1 MQVSLAATTLTYGLL
16 FGMGCGPSYAPPMT
30 AAMRWFPHNKGLV
43 NGIIV
48 GGFGLGASIFNIVQT
63 GYMNPLNKTPGDQG
77 YFSLEQDD
85 VLRRVPSVFLLLG
98 IDPDLFL
105 QCFLTDNTLQFS
117 SVIVQLQK

>member
-1 MQVSLAATTLTYGLL
+1 MQISLAATTLTYGLL

-30 AAMRWFPHNKGLV
+30 AAMRWFPRNKGLV

-63 GYMNPLNKTPGDQG
+63 GYMNPLNKTPSDHG

-85 VLRRVPSVFLLLG
+85 VLQRVPSVFLLLG
-98 IDPDLFL
+98 IDRDLVFTINAFSL
-105 QCFLTDNTLQFS
+105 STVSNSMRILTF
-117 SVIVQLQK
+117 

>member
-85 VLRRVPSVFLLLG
+85 VLQRVPSVFLLLG
-98 IDPDLFL
+98 IDPDLVFTML
-105 QCFLTDNTLQFS
+105 SHCQVSILICN
-117 SVIVQLQK
+117 